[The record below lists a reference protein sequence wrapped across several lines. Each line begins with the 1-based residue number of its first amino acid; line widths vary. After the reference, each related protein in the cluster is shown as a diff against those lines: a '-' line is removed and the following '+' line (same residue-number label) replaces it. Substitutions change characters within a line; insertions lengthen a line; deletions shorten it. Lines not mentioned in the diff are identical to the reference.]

1 MKKIIAII
9 LTFLAVF
16 SIPGIIQLWSKNFY
30 YTYDKN
36 IWLITLILA
45 IIISIT
51 QINFQSNSVLNKL
64 IRRFRYSFFK
74 TKNIIGILFL
84 QLLIT
89 IIITY
94 LKGLEFNNEILII
107 SLGINLLGLNLLIFT
122 GKIESNDTKEIL
134 LHDINTGKIYLL
146 KKNRLKHIPDP
157 PTFNL
162 LGYDWGSPIKV
173 KSEELSIYKKEAPI
187 TSIKEMKLINH
198 KGTIYGLVN
207 DKLKHIPEEYTLN
220 YILSQR
226 ENRNIA
232 SKENIDEYIIDKPF
246 KSYKR

>member
-1 MKKIIAII
+1 MKKFIEVLLAFLTI
-9 LTFLAVF
+9 LT
-16 SIPGIIQLWSKNFY
+16 IPGIIQLGSKDFY
-30 YTYDKN
+30 ETYNKY

-45 IIISIT
+45 ITISIT
-51 QINFQSNSVLNKL
+51 QINFQSNCVINKL
-64 IRRFRYSFFK
+64 LRRFRYSFFK

-89 IIITY
+89 LIITH
-94 LKGLEFNNEILII
+94 LKGLEFNNEILTI
-107 SLGINLLGLNLLIFT
+107 SLSINLLGLNLLIFT
-122 GKIESNDTKEIL
+122 GKIKNNDSKEIL
-134 LHDINTGKIYLL
+134 LHDINSGKIYLL

-162 LGYDWGSPIKV
+162 LGYDWASPIKV

-198 KGTIYGLVN
+198 KSTIYGLVN
-207 DKLKHIPEEYTLN
+207 DKLKHIPDMHTLN

-226 ENRNIA
+226 ENKNIE
-232 SKENIDEYIIDKPF
+232 SKENIDEYIIDTPF